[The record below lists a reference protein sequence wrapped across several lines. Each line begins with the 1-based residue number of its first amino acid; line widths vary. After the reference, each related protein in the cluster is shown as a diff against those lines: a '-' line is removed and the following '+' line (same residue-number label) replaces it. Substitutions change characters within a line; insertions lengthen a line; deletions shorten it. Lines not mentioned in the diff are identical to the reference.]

1 MNNEHTEKIKHL
13 MCEFEKINDTINLEQ
28 GEQKEYKINNLD
40 PHLIGYIFSNVL
52 NFNVDYRPIEKVNYF
67 IKFIYKGNK
76 CVIVHAKLSFKLY
89 CRKEIATEILEI
101 FKESIKMM
109 EQALL
114 TYSEEAV
121 ANNDYSLPNRN
132 TYYKNKICVIEND
145 ISDTILQSKKLETE
159 LEKKREK
166 LIASGRSN
174 KTIVKEKRG
183 KYSIIET
190 PLDKLIN
197 KYSDKIDDLEIRLSY
212 LVELYIDNY
221 FSYIEHFLS
230 LLIPMT
236 DEYNEKEQYAK
247 ILGYDWN
254 AKLQIINKDG
264 KRNAIIEDLSR
275 IKDIYRNRFAHGLFS
290 REKLVN
296 VMIKDFGAYPLWIG
310 KRYCKGYK
318 GVSNRLTSKHY
329 DECKEI
335 FEKLFLSITEEY
347 ELQVNIIEA
356 GIPTFL
362 KKQYYKD
369 SLENEQKNSNWIE
382 SYWYHQDNVYNMDW

>member
-1 MNNEHTEKIKHL
+1 MNNEHTEKIKHF
-13 MCEFEKINDTINLEQ
+13 MSDFEKMSDSINLEQ
-28 GEQKEYKINNLD
+28 GEQTEYRIDNLD

-52 NFNVDYRPIEKVNYF
+52 NLKVDYRPIEKINYF

-76 CVIVHAKLSFKLY
+76 CIIIHAKLSFKLY
-89 CRKEIATEILEI
+89 CIEEIKTEILEK
-101 FKESIKMM
+101 FKEAVKML

-114 TYSEEAV
+114 TYSKEAV
-121 ANNDYSLPNRN
+121 DNNDYSLPNRN
-132 TYYKNKICVIEND
+132 TYYKNKIYVIEND
-145 ISDTILQSKKLETE
+145 ISNTVLQSQKLENE
-159 LEKKREK
+159 LKKKREK
-166 LIASGRSN
+166 LLESGRAN

-183 KYSIIET
+183 KYSVVET
-190 PLDKLIN
+190 PLHKLIN

-221 FSYIEHFLS
+221 FSYIEHFLC

-236 DEYNEKEQYAK
+236 DEYDEKEQYAK

-264 KRNAIIEDLSR
+264 NLNAIIEDLSR
-275 IKDIYRNRFAHGLFS
+275 VKDIYRNRFAHGLFS

-296 VMIKDFGAYPLWIG
+296 VMIKNFGSYPLWIG
-310 KRYCKGYK
+310 QRYCKGYK
-318 GVSNRLTSKHY
+318 GVSNRLTPEEY

-335 FEKLFLSITEEY
+335 FEKLFFRIKENY

-362 KKQYYKD
+362 KKQYYKN
-369 SLENEQKNSNWIE
+369 SLEDEQKNSNWIE